1 MKKTFVT
8 TCLFA
13 LIGMLPLLAQIQ
25 EPIKF
30 RTELKKISDTEAE
43 LVFPMHMW
51 QDYSAIAGYKG
62 KISNIGMAD
71 RVMDI
76 ERENQVFLIAE
87 N

>member
-1 MKKTFVT
+1 MK
-8 TCLFA
+8 
-13 LIGMLPLLAQIQ
+13 
-25 EPIKF
+25 E
-30 RTELKKISDTEAE
+30 TEAE

-87 N
+87 D